1 MILADTSVW
10 INHFRRSDQQLTL
23 LLKRNQ
29 LLMHPFVIGELAMGN
44 LANRNRFLKTLRD
57 LPQSIVM
64 SNDEVIFFVGLHTL
78 YGKGISLVDAHL
90 LAVADSLPGI
100 KLWTCDRRLR
110 VASTRLGIC
119 A

>member
-10 INHFRRSDQQLTL
+10 INHFRRSDQQLML

-44 LANRNRFLKTLRD
+44 LANRDRFLKMLRD
-57 LPQSIVM
+57 LPQSIM
-64 SNDEVIFFVGLHTL
+64 ISNDEVILFVGLHAL
-78 YGKGISLVDAHL
+78 HGIGISLIDAHL
-90 LAVADSLPGI
+90 LASAGSSSGV

>member
-10 INHFRRSDQQLTL
+10 INHFRRSDQQLML

-29 LLMHPFVIGELAMGN
+29 LLVHPFVIGELAMGN
-44 LANRNRFLKTLRD
+44 LADRNRFLKTLRD
-57 LPQSIVM
+57 LPQSIVI
-64 SNDEVIFFVGLHTL
+64 SNDEVILFVGLHAL
-78 YGKGISLVDAHL
+78 YGTGLSLIDAHL
-90 LAVADSLPGI
+90 LAVAGSLPGI

-110 VASTRLGIC
+110 AASTRLGVC